1 AMLNNSLYF
10 HKESQ
15 RTFILDGGA
24 LIDVLTSQPEAA
36 LEKSALSRIS
46 TNNRLRNDLT
56 GLVAAQQ
63 LMAPEEQLRYDAAR
77 NLLNKPLPANA
88 ALLEQALAKEESG
101 RVKDAMEMALSLIR
115 VKSED
120 PATRLQAVE
129 AMSGSLHPEV
139 RAALN
144 RILAQDT
151 AGNFAE
157 PDKKVR
163 DAALAA
169 QKRIESKLQMSRIAE
184 NTYFGLALGAVL
196 LLAAVG
202 LAITFGVM

>member
-1 AMLNNSLYF
+1 
-10 HKESQ
+10 
-15 RTFILDGGA
+15 
-24 LIDVLTSQPEAA
+24 
-36 LEKSALSRIS
+36 
-46 TNNRLRNDLT
+46 
-56 GLVAAQQ
+56 
-63 LMAPEEQLRYDAAR
+63 
-77 NLLNKPLPANA
+77 
-88 ALLEQALAKEESG
+88 
-101 RVKDAMEMALSLIR
+101 VKDAMEMALSLIR

-144 RILAQDT
+144 RILAQDA

-169 QKRIESKLQMSRIAE
+169 QKRIETKLQMSRIAE

-202 LAITFGVM
+202 LAITFGVMGVINMAHGEMIMLGAYTTFVLPQLMPNHIDYSLLVAVPVAVL